1 MPAVAGIAP
10 PLNAAA
16 SREMLVSV
24 QVVRRCAVSA
34 SAPKPQHGE
43 ARVVS
48 FETTCGNA
56 ERVMV
61 DLSGRHASLEPTG
74 EPLYFQTP
82 ALLQADSLDRPP
94 TRCSPSTSESCDAA
108 RGGTNGKSTGGC

>member
-1 MPAVAGIAP
+1 
-10 PLNAAA
+10 
-16 SREMLVSV
+16 MLVSV
-24 QVVRRCAVSA
+24 QVVRRRAVSA

-74 EPLYFQTP
+74 EPLYFQTR

-108 RGGTNGKSTGGC
+108 ARRDEREEHGRC